1 MKGSNVEQIQGML
14 GAAGRRVALVAGRF
28 NDLIVSRLI
37 DGATDCFLRHGG
49 DEKSLTLVRVPGSL
63 EIPLVAGRLAAAG
76 KHDAI
81 VCLGAVIRGDTP
93 HFDYVAAEASKGI
106 ASESLRTGIPIIFGV
121 LTCDTLEQALERAGV
136 KSGNKGWDAMLAAL
150 EMADLMPRLG

>member
-1 MKGSNVEQIQGML
+1 MEQIQGML
-14 GAAGRRVALVAGRF
+14 GASGRRVALVAGRF
-28 NDLIVSRLI
+28 NDLIVNRLI
-37 DGATDCFLRHGG
+37 DGATDCFLRHSG

-76 KHDAI
+76 KYDAV

>member
-1 MKGSNVEQIQGML
+1 MEQIQGML
-14 GAAGRRVALVAGRF
+14 SAAGRRVALVAGRF

-37 DGATDCFLRHGG
+37 DGATDCFRRHNG
-49 DEKSLTLVRVPGSL
+49 DEKGLTLVRVPGSL
-63 EIPLVAGRLAAAG
+63 EIPLIAGRLAAAG
-76 KHDAI
+76 TYDAI

-136 KSGNKGWDAMLAAL
+136 KGGNKGWDAMLAAL

>member
-1 MKGSNVEQIQGML
+1 VEQIQGML
-14 GAAGRRVALVAGRF
+14 SAAGRRVALVAGRF

-37 DGATDCFLRHGG
+37 DGATDCFRRHNG

-63 EIPLVAGRLAAAG
+63 EIPLIAGRLAAAG
-76 KHDAI
+76 RYDAI

-136 KSGNKGWDAMLAAL
+136 KGGNKGWDAMLAAL

>member
-14 GAAGRRVALVAGRF
+14 SAAGRRVALVAGRF

-37 DGATDCFLRHGG
+37 DGATDCFLRHNG
-49 DEKSLTLVRVPGSL
+49 DEKHLTLVRAPGSL

-76 KHDAI
+76 KYDAI

-136 KSGNKGWDAMLAAL
+136 KGGNKGWDAMLAAL